1 MNMKFC
7 FLFAFTVIG
16 TALADNPVIIDTRFS
31 NAAAGQIIATAQAD
45 PPLVDPSRI
54 SASAP
59 STIVAGTEQVGE
71 MKPPF
76 ALITVKERENNPAA
90 PANVG
95 IVWSLDKVDL
105 EPGRYRIQ
113 FRVGVVD
120 VMSDAG
126 NFAVGLLDG
135 NGKQAQIHLGNIP
148 HISFSDG
155 KIRANTKTGIP
166 YSPGSTYLLEMIVD
180 TKQAT
185 WSASVDGESL
195 QDEVALKPEILEQL
209 DGQLRIGSVGYFS
222 LGGMDNSRPGS
233 ILALSDVKM
242 EKLP

>member
-1 MNMKFC
+1 MKFC
-7 FLFAFTVIG
+7 FLIAFTAIG
-16 TALADNPVIIDTRFS
+16 TAIADNAVIIDTQFS
-31 NAAAGQIIATAQAD
+31 NASAGQIIATAQAD

-54 SASAP
+54 SATPP
-59 STIVAGTEQVGE
+59 STIVAGTEPVGE

-95 IVWSLDKVDL
+95 IVWNFDKVDL
-105 EPGRYRIQ
+105 EPGRYRVR
-113 FRVGVVD
+113 FRVGIVD

-126 NFAVGLLDG
+126 NFVIGLLDG
-135 NGKQAQIHLGNIP
+135 NGKQAQIHLGSIP

-155 KIRANTKTGIP
+155 KIRANNKTGIP
-166 YSPGSTYLLEMIVD
+166 YSPGSTYLLEMILD

-195 QDEVALKPEILEQL
+195 QEEIALKPEVLEQL
-209 DGQLRIGSVGYFS
+209 EGQLRIGSVGYFS
-222 LGGMDNSRPGS
+222 LGGMDSSRPGS
-233 ILALSDVKM
+233 ILALGDVKM